1 MKHISFQH
9 TKRVCCELF
18 QSFVGAPSLCH
29 MGKYMPLISYGSF
42 EFCVSK
48 DNEDQEEGG
57 QNKNNER
64 ADTVRE

>member
-1 MKHISFQH
+1 MSN
-9 TKRVCCELF
+9 
-18 QSFVGAPSLCH
+18 
-29 MGKYMPLISYGSF
+29 GKAYASYFYGSF

-48 DNEDQEEGG
+48 DKEDQEEGG

>member
-1 MKHISFQH
+1 
-9 TKRVCCELF
+9 
-18 QSFVGAPSLCH
+18 